1 VASRNKKWTQYH
13 RKPAKMKRKDFIK
26 TSSLLFAGGA
36 LTPGLSCHTK
46 NDGDVRKNWAG
57 NYTYKADSY
66 YEPSSVE
73 ELQQLV
79 KKLDKQKALGSRHC
93 FNDIADSPKNQISTR
108 RLNKM
113 TNLDTSKNSVTVQGG
128 VRYGDFAAE
137 LDSKGYALQNLASLP
152 HITVTG
158 ACTTATHGSGV
169 TLGNLATQVMAM
181 EIVNPQGE
189 IVKIDRS
196 HPEFHGLVVGLGA
209 FGIITNITLEV
220 EKTFQVRQDV
230 FQELP
235 LASLEKHFDEIMSSG
250 YSVSL
255 FTNWL
260 DQRISQVWIKR
271 RTDKALA
278 ELTNDFFGAKAATRN
293 LHPIVTMSAENCT
306 DQMGMAGPWYNRL
319 PHFKMGFVPSG
330 GKELQSE
337 FFVPHGNAVDA
348 ILALEKKKELINP
361 QLLISEIRTIAA
373 DDLWMSPCYHQDSVA
388 IHFTWK
394 QNPDEV
400 SKLIPMI
407 ESELAPYK
415 MKPHWG
421 KLFSLDPAVL
431 HERYEKFSD
440 FLALAKKYDP
450 DGKFRN
456 HYLDLNIY
464 S

>member
-1 VASRNKKWTQYH
+1 
-13 RKPAKMKRKDFIK
+13 M
-26 TSSLLFAGGA
+26 
-36 LTPGLSCHTK
+36 
-46 NDGDVRKNWAG
+46 RKNWAG
-57 NYTYKADSY
+57 NYTYKADGY
-66 YEPSSVE
+66 YEPASVE

-108 RLNKM
+108 QLNKVM
-113 TNLDTSKNSVTVQGG
+113 NVDTDKRTVTIQSG

-137 LDSKGYALQNLASLP
+137 LDSKGYALHNLASLP
-152 HITVTG
+152 HITVAG
-158 ACTTATHGSGV
+158 ACSTATHGSGV
-169 TLGNLATQVMAM
+169 ALGNLATHVVAM

-189 IVKIDRS
+189 IVKIDRT
-196 HPEFHGLVVGLGA
+196 HPELLGSIVGLGA
-209 FGIITNITLEV
+209 LGIITTVTLEL

-235 LASLEKHFDEIMSSG
+235 LASLEKHFDEIMLSG

-260 DQRISQVWIKR
+260 DQKISQVWIKR
-271 RTDKALA
+271 RTDKTITELA
-278 ELTNDFFGAKAATRN
+278 NDFFGAKAATRN

-306 DQMGMAGPWYNRL
+306 DQMGVPGPWYNRL

-348 ILALEKKKELINP
+348 ILALEKKKDLINP
-361 QLLISEIRTIAA
+361 QLFISEIRTIAA
-373 DDLWMSPCYHQDSVA
+373 DELWMSPCYHQDSVA

-407 ESELAPYK
+407 ENELAPYK

-421 KLFSLDPAVL
+421 KLFSVNPALL
-431 HERYEKFSD
+431 HERYEKYPD
-440 FLALAKKYDP
+440 FLALTRKYDP

>member
-1 VASRNKKWTQYH
+1 
-13 RKPAKMKRKDFIK
+13 MKRKDFIK
-26 TSSLLFAGGA
+26 SSSLLVAGGV
-36 LTPGLSCHTK
+36 LTSNLSCDTK
-46 NDGDVRKNWAG
+46 SKKGMRKNWAG
-57 NYTYKADSY
+57 NYTYKADGY
-66 YEPSSVE
+66 YEPASVE

-108 RLNKM
+108 QLNKVM
-113 TNLDTSKNSVTVQGG
+113 SVDTDKGTVTIQSG

-137 LDSKGYALQNLASLP
+137 LDSKGYALHNLASLP
-152 HITVTG
+152 HITVAG
-158 ACTTATHGSGV
+158 ACSTATHGSGV
-169 TLGNLATQVMAM
+169 ALGNLATHVVAM

-189 IVKIDRS
+189 IVKIDRT
-196 HPEFHGLVVGLGA
+196 HPEFLGSIVGLGA
-209 FGIITNITLEV
+209 LGIITTVTLEL

-235 LASLEKHFDEIMSSG
+235 LASLEKHFDEIMLSG

-260 DQRISQVWIKR
+260 DQKISQVWIKC
-271 RTDKALA
+271 RTDKTITELA
-278 ELTNDFFGAKAATRN
+278 NDFFGAKAATRN

-306 DQMGMAGPWYNRL
+306 DQMGVPGPWYNRL

-348 ILALEKKKELINP
+348 ILALEKKKDLINP
-361 QLLISEIRTIAA
+361 QLFISEIRTIAA
-373 DDLWMSPCYHQDSVA
+373 DELWMSPCYHQDSVA

-407 ESELAPYK
+407 ENELAPYK

-421 KLFSLDPAVL
+421 KLFSVNPALL
-431 HERYEKFSD
+431 HERYEKYPD
-440 FLALAKKYDP
+440 FLALTRKYDP

>member
-1 VASRNKKWTQYH
+1 
-13 RKPAKMKRKDFIK
+13 MKRNDFIK
-26 TSSLLFAGGA
+26 TSSLLLAGGV
-36 LTPGLSCHTK
+36 LTPHLSCDTK
-46 NDGDVRKNWAG
+46 SAGSVRKNWAG
-57 NYTYKADSY
+57 NYSYTADNY
-66 YEPSSVE
+66 YEPASVD

-79 KKLDKQKALGSRHC
+79 KKLGKQKALGSRHC

-108 RLNKM
+108 LLNKM
-113 TNLDTSKNSVTVQGG
+113 TNLDADKATVTIQAG

-137 LDSKGYALQNLASLP
+137 LDSKGYALHNLASLP
-152 HITVTG
+152 HITVAG

-169 TLGNLATQVMAM
+169 TLGNLATQVVAM
-181 EIVNPQGE
+181 ELVTPQGE
-189 IVKIDRS
+189 IVKLDRT
-196 HPEFHGLVVGLGA
+196 HPDFYGLVVGLGA
-209 FGIITNITLEV
+209 FGIIINTTLEL

-235 LASLEKHFDEIMSSG
+235 LASLQKHFDEIMSSG

-260 DQRISQVWIKR
+260 EQKISQVWIKR
-271 RTDKALA
+271 RTDHSLN
-278 ELTNDFFGAKAATRN
+278 ELPHDFFGAKPATKN

-306 DQMGMAGPWYNRL
+306 DQMGVAGPWYNRL
-319 PHFKMGFVPSG
+319 PHFKMGFTPSG

-337 FFVPHGNAVDA
+337 FFVPHTNAVDA
-348 ILALEKKKELINP
+348 ILALERKKDLINP

-373 DDLWMSPCYHQDSVA
+373 DELWMSPCYQQDSVA

-421 KLFSLDPAVL
+421 KLFSINPGVL

-456 HYLDLNIY
+456 HYLDRNIY

>member
-1 VASRNKKWTQYH
+1 
-13 RKPAKMKRKDFIK
+13 MKRKDFIK
-26 TSSLLFAGGA
+26 SSSLLVAGGV
-36 LTPGLSCHTK
+36 LTSNLSCDTK
-46 NDGDVRKNWAG
+46 SKKGMRKNWAG
-57 NYTYKADSY
+57 NYTYKADGY
-66 YEPSSVE
+66 YEPASVE

-108 RLNKM
+108 QLNKVM
-113 TNLDTSKNSVTVQGG
+113 SVDTDKGTVTIQSG

-137 LDSKGYALQNLASLP
+137 LDSKGYALHNLASLP
-152 HITVTG
+152 HITVAG
-158 ACTTATHGSGV
+158 ACSTATHGSGV
-169 TLGNLATQVMAM
+169 ALGNLATHVVAM

-189 IVKIDRS
+189 IVKIDRT
-196 HPEFHGLVVGLGA
+196 HPEFLGSIVGLGA
-209 FGIITNITLEV
+209 LGIITTVTLEL

-235 LASLEKHFDEIMSSG
+235 LASLEKHFDEIMLSG

-260 DQRISQVWIKR
+260 DQKISQVWIKR
-271 RTDKALA
+271 RTDKTITELA
-278 ELTNDFFGAKAATRN
+278 NDFFGAKAATRN

-306 DQMGMAGPWYNRL
+306 DQMGVPGPWYNRL

-348 ILALEKKKELINP
+348 ILALEKKKDLINP
-361 QLLISEIRTIAA
+361 QLFISEIRTIAA
-373 DDLWMSPCYHQDSVA
+373 DELWMSPCYHQDSVA

-407 ESELAPYK
+407 ENELAPYK

-421 KLFSLDPAVL
+421 KLFSVNPALL
-431 HERYEKFSD
+431 HERYEKYPD
-440 FLALAKKYDP
+440 FLALTRKYDP

>member
-1 VASRNKKWTQYH
+1 
-13 RKPAKMKRKDFIK
+13 
-26 TSSLLFAGGA
+26 
-36 LTPGLSCHTK
+36 
-46 NDGDVRKNWAG
+46 
-57 NYTYKADSY
+57 
-66 YEPSSVE
+66 VE

-108 RLNKM
+108 QLNKVM
-113 TNLDTSKNSVTVQGG
+113 SVDTDKGTVTIQSG

-137 LDSKGYALQNLASLP
+137 LDSKGYALHNLASLP
-152 HITVTG
+152 HITVAG
-158 ACTTATHGSGV
+158 ACSTATHGSGV
-169 TLGNLATQVMAM
+169 ALGNLATHVVAM

-189 IVKIDRS
+189 IVKIDRT
-196 HPEFHGLVVGLGA
+196 HPEFLGSIVGLGA
-209 FGIITNITLEV
+209 LGIITTVTLEL

-235 LASLEKHFDEIMSSG
+235 LASLEKHFDEIMLSG

-260 DQRISQVWIKR
+260 DQKISQVWIKR
-271 RTDKALA
+271 RTDKTITELA
-278 ELTNDFFGAKAATRN
+278 NDFFGAKAATRN

-306 DQMGMAGPWYNRL
+306 DQMGVPGPWYNRL

-348 ILALEKKKELINP
+348 ILALEKKKDLINP
-361 QLLISEIRTIAA
+361 QLFISEIRTIAA
-373 DDLWMSPCYHQDSVA
+373 DELWMSPCYHQDSVA

-407 ESELAPYK
+407 ENELAPYK

-421 KLFSLDPAVL
+421 KLFSVNPALL
-431 HERYEKFSD
+431 HERYEKYPD
-440 FLALAKKYDP
+440 FLALTRKYDP

>member
-1 VASRNKKWTQYH
+1 VPY
-13 RKPAKMKRKDFIK
+13 
-26 TSSLLFAGGA
+26 
-36 LTPGLSCHTK
+36 K
-46 NDGDVRKNWAG
+46 NDGTIRRNWAG
-57 NYTYKADSY
+57 NYAYKADNY
-66 YEPSSVE
+66 YEPASVE

-108 RLNKM
+108 HLNKM
-113 TNLDTSKNSVTVQGG
+113 MNLDADKSTVTIEGG
-128 VRYGDFAAE
+128 VRYGDFAAD
-137 LDSKGYALQNLASLP
+137 LDSKGYALHNLASLP

-169 TLGNLATQVMAM
+169 TLGNLATQVVAM

-196 HPEFHGLVVGLGA
+196 HPDFHGLVVGLGA
-209 FGIITNITLEV
+209 FGIIINITLEL

-260 DQRISQVWIKR
+260 DQKISQVWVKR
-271 RTDKALA
+271 RTDKTPA

-306 DQMGMAGPWYNRL
+306 DQMGIPGPWYNRL

-361 QLLISEIRTIAA
+361 QLFISEIRTIAA
-373 DDLWMSPCYHQDSVA
+373 DELWMSPCYHQDSVA

-421 KLFSLDPAVL
+421 KLFSLNPTVL
-431 HERYEKFSD
+431 HERYEKFPD

>member
-1 VASRNKKWTQYH
+1 
-13 RKPAKMKRKDFIK
+13 MKRKDFIK
-26 TSSLLFAGGA
+26 SSSLLVAGGV
-36 LTPGLSCHTK
+36 LTSNLSCDTK
-46 NDGDVRKNWAG
+46 SKKGMRKNWAG
-57 NYTYKADSY
+57 NYTYKADGY
-66 YEPSSVE
+66 YEPASVE

-108 RLNKM
+108 QLNKVM
-113 TNLDTSKNSVTVQGG
+113 SVDTDKGTVTIQSG

-137 LDSKGYALQNLASLP
+137 LDSKGYALHNLASLP
-152 HITVTG
+152 HITVAG
-158 ACTTATHGSGV
+158 ACSTATHGSGV
-169 TLGNLATQVMAM
+169 ALGNLATHVVAM

-189 IVKIDRS
+189 IVTIDS
-196 HPEFHGLVVGLGA
+196 THPEFLGYIVGLGA
-209 FGIITNITLEV
+209 LGIIITVTLEL

-235 LASLEKHFDEIMSSG
+235 LASLEKHFDEIMLSG

-260 DQRISQVWIKR
+260 DQKISQVWIKR
-271 RTDKALA
+271 RTDKTITELA
-278 ELTNDFFGAKAATRN
+278 NDFFGAKAATRN

-306 DQMGMAGPWYNRL
+306 DQMGVPGPWYNRL

-348 ILALEKKKELINP
+348 ILALEKKKDLINP
-361 QLLISEIRTIAA
+361 QLFISEIRTIAA
-373 DDLWMSPCYHQDSVA
+373 DELWMSPCYHQDSVA

-407 ESELAPYK
+407 ENELAPYK

-421 KLFSLDPAVL
+421 KLFSVNPALL
-431 HERYEKFSD
+431 HERYEKYPD
-440 FLALAKKYDP
+440 FLALTKKYDP

>member
-1 VASRNKKWTQYH
+1 
-13 RKPAKMKRKDFIK
+13 MKRKDFIK
-26 TSSLLFAGGA
+26 SSSLLVAGGV
-36 LTPGLSCHTK
+36 LTSNLSCDTK
-46 NDGDVRKNWAG
+46 SEKGMRKNWAG
-57 NYTYKADSY
+57 NYTYKADGY
-66 YEPSSVE
+66 YEPASVE

-108 RLNKM
+108 QLNKVM
-113 TNLDTSKNSVTVQGG
+113 SVDTDKGTVTIQSG

-137 LDSKGYALQNLASLP
+137 LDSKGYALHNLASLP
-152 HITVTG
+152 HITVAG
-158 ACTTATHGSGV
+158 ACSTATHGSGV
-169 TLGNLATQVMAM
+169 ALGNLATHVVAM

-189 IVKIDRS
+189 IVKIDRT
-196 HPEFHGLVVGLGA
+196 HPEFLGSIVGLGA
-209 FGIITNITLEV
+209 LGIITTVTLEL

-235 LASLEKHFDEIMSSG
+235 LASLEKHFDEIMLSG

-260 DQRISQVWIKR
+260 DQKISQVWIKR
-271 RTDKALA
+271 RTDKTITELA
-278 ELTNDFFGAKAATRN
+278 NDFFGAKAATRN

-306 DQMGMAGPWYNRL
+306 DQMGVPGPWYNRL

-348 ILALEKKKELINP
+348 ILALEKKKDLINP
-361 QLLISEIRTIAA
+361 QLFISEIRAIAA
-373 DDLWMSPCYHQDSVA
+373 DELWMSPCYHQDSVA

-407 ESELAPYK
+407 ENELAPYK

-421 KLFSLDPAVL
+421 KLFSVNPALL
-431 HERYEKFSD
+431 HERYEKYPD
-440 FLALAKKYDP
+440 FLALTRKYDP